1 MKVKLCFMIFR
12 RFTTFMIL
20 VLAGTVLTPAQ
31 QRQDASAVFARMRTA
46 IGGEAVLDAV
56 QTFSVE
62 GTVTEMLSSF
72 RKSFSLEL
80 LAMLPDHFMTIR
92 RDMQPGGPMP
102 IDITYYNGFRGN
114 ELIRWTDSNLPF
126 PPDPG
131 PQTPQA
137 IAQRRAE
144 NLLRQQRSF
153 ARLAIVL
160 IGKSFAGY
168 PLQFTSAGPEVLDGR
183 PTEVVEGRSAD
194 GYVLRLHVDAATNL
208 PALVTWEEAEPFFM
222 TTSTSS
228 EIVTRGGQVVSQT
241 PPVGGATRGDPAP
254 MTRPIVTWRLVPSEF
269 KTQNG
274 VNWPRRFQVLY
285 GRQVSEEMRLGSY
298 RINPKI
304 NPRRFIVGRS

>member
-1 MKVKLCFMIFR
+1 MRTLP
-12 RFTTFMIL
+12 IL
-20 VLAGTVLTPAQ
+20 ALSVLSVGTAVAATQ
-31 QRQDASAVFARMRTA
+31 QRQDAAAIFARMRTA
-46 IGGEAVLDAV
+46 LGGEAVLDAV

-62 GTVTEMLSSF
+62 GTVTETMSSF

-80 LAMLPDHFMTIR
+80 LAILPDHFMTIR

-131 PQTPQA
+131 PQTQQA

-144 NLLRQQRSF
+144 SLLRQQRSF

-168 PLQFTSAGPEVLDGR
+168 PLQFSHVGPETVDGR
-183 PTEVVEGRSAD
+183 QTEVIEGRSAD
-194 GYVLRLHVDAATNL
+194 GYVLRVHVDAATNL
-208 PALVTWEEAEPFFM
+208 PALVTWEEPEPVLM

-228 EIVTRGGQVVSQT
+228 EVVMRGGQVVSQT
-241 PPVGGATRGDPAP
+241 PPVGGAPPADG
-254 MTRPIVTWRLVPSEF
+254 TTTKRPNVTWRLVPSEF

-274 VNWPRRFQVLY
+274 VNWPRRIQIMY
-285 GRQVSEEMRLGSY
+285 GRQVSEETRLGSY

-304 NPRRFIVGRS
+304 NPRRFVVGR